1 MVAPP
6 RPHARLCWL
15 CERLLESYGSERRPH
30 VREYI
35 ATAMRLGEP
44 CQTVEEPKNTL
55 QPKAKANGAKMK
67 SIAPALAPG
76 LGVGAA
82 GRVAAVPA
90 AQRVPRKDA
99 AALSATTNLENNGR
113 TVTQGGCAC

>member
-1 MVAPP
+1 M
-6 RPHARLCWL
+6 
-15 CERLLESYGSERRPH
+15 
-30 VREYI
+30 REYI

-55 QPKAKANGAKMK
+55 QPKAKADGATMK

-90 AQRVPRKDA
+90 AQR
-99 AALSATTNLENNGR
+99 
-113 TVTQGGCAC
+113 GGEG